1 MKDLYRIALHF
12 PDEYRM
18 LGNKELTLETKEC
31 FSCAEEAVARAEQI
45 AESFVTPKP
54 DFWYVEDAYWNF
66 WTDDIE
72 TTKSVIHYDMLIKKG
87 IMPVLNKVGNS
98 K

>member
-12 PDEYRM
+12 PDKYRM
-18 LGNKELTLETKEC
+18 LGKELTLEAKEY
-31 FSCAEEAVARAEQI
+31 FTDAEEAVACAEQI
-45 AESFVTPKP
+45 AESFVSPKP
-54 DFWYVEDAYWNF
+54 DFWYVEDVAWNF

-72 TTKSVIHYDMLIKKG
+72 ATKSVIHYDMLIKKG
-87 IMPVLNKVGNS
+87 IIPVFNKVGNS